1 MVSIS
6 EDKNIERR
14 VAITP
19 EIAKKYLSFGFEI
32 TISENYG
39 DHLGFKDDEYKNL
52 GVKIS
57 NNNNEILESGDII
70 VQLNLLFFQSNFQ
83 LIYYLELSHFHKSF
97 FIYSINDIFYNVI
110 FNLI

>member
-1 MVSIS
+1 MKIVSIS

-70 VQLNLLFFQSNFQ
+70 VQLNLLSDKN
-83 LIYYLELSHFHKSF
+83 LSSLKEGQ
-97 FIYSINDIFYNVI
+97 ILVGVLNPYENMNKINTY
-110 FNLI
+110 